1 MRKNENKQNIPTTN
15 INWYPG
21 HMAKTKRLILE
32 MGSLIDVV
40 YELID
45 ARIPFSSKIKDVD
58 NLIKNKP
65 RILVMTKKDL
75 CDQNETRKWQ
85 KHYEQLGYKVIL
97 VDLNNNDDYK
107 QLIQLTAEVIKNL
120 QIKRI
125 EKDMQAKEIKVL
137 VIGIPNVGKS
147 TLINKLAGKKVANV
161 ANTPGVTKS
170 LTWLKTKYNILL
182 LDSPGILW
190 PKLESDEIAL
200 NLASMTAIRNE
211 VLPMD
216 EVAVHVLNKLNRHY
230 PEILK
235 TRYNINKPA
244 DIEEEYEIIGR
255 KLGAMSG
262 GEVDYDRVSLAI
274 LNDVKNEYVK
284 NITFDR
290 MDEKC

>member
-1 MRKNENKQNIPTTN
+1 MNEKTN

-32 MGSLIDVV
+32 MGGLIDVV

-45 ARIPFSSKIKDVD
+45 ARIPFSSKIRDID

-65 RILVMTKKDL
+65 RILIMTKKDL
-75 CDQNETRKWQ
+75 CDQKETKKWQ
-85 KHYEQLGYKVIL
+85 KHYEQHGYKVIL
-97 VDLNNNDDYK
+97 VDLNKNDDYK
-107 QLIQLTAEVIKNL
+107 QLIDLTNEVTKNIQLKRAEKN
-120 QIKRI
+120 
-125 EKDMQAKEIKVL
+125 MQEKEIRAL

-170 LTWLKTKYNILL
+170 LSWLKTKYNILL

-190 PKLESDEIAL
+190 PKLESNEIAL
-200 NLASMTAIRNE
+200 NLASMTAIRDE
-211 VLPMD
+211 ILPVD
-216 EVAVHVLNKLNRHY
+216 EVAVHILNKLNCHY
-230 PEILK
+230 PEMLK
-235 TRYNINKPA
+235 TRYNINKPVE
-244 DIEEEYEIIGR
+244 IEEEYEAIGR

-262 GEVDYDRVSLAI
+262 GEVDYERVSLAI
-274 LNDVKNEYVK
+274 INDIKNEYIK
-284 NITFDR
+284 SITFDR